1 MPEYYP
7 RSARVADLMKEEVA
21 TIIAN
26 ELKDPG
32 IQGFVTLVQVEL
44 TRDLHYAT
52 LWVSVLGSESEK
64 DSTMKSLQRARGF
77 IKTVLGRRLKIR
89 KLPELRFKLDR
100 SLDAQEEIERLLT
113 DV

>member
-1 MPEYYP
+1 
-7 RSARVADLMKEEVA
+7 MKHEVA
-21 TIIAN
+21 SIIAN

-32 IQGFVTLVQVEL
+32 IQGMVTLVEVEL

-52 LWVSVLGSESEK
+52 LWVSVLGSGTEK
-64 DSTMKSLQRARGF
+64 ESTMKSLRRAQGY

-89 KLPELRFKLDR
+89 KLPELRFRLDR
-100 SLDAQEEIERLLT
+100 SLDAQEEIERLLS

>member
-21 TIIAN
+21 SIIAN
-26 ELKDPG
+26 EMKDPG

-52 LWVSVLGSESEK
+52 LWVSVLGSEAEK
-64 DSTMKSLQRARGF
+64 ESTIKSLQRARGF
-77 IKTVLGRRLKIR
+77 IRTLLGKRLKIR
-89 KLPELRFKLDR
+89 KLPDLRFRLDR
-100 SLDAQEEIERLLT
+100 SLDAQEEIERLLS

>member
-1 MPEYYP
+1 MPDYYP

-21 TIIAN
+21 SILGT

-44 TRDLHYAT
+44 TRDLHHAT
-52 LWVSVLGSESEK
+52 LYVSVLGSEREK
-64 DSTMKSLQRARGF
+64 KSTMQSLARARGF
-77 IKTVLGRRLKIR
+77 IRTLLGRRLKIR
-89 KLPELRFKLDR
+89 KMPEIRFKLDR
-100 SLDAQEEIERLLT
+100 SLDAQEEIERLLS